1 VLILAVTS
9 ECGLASIPNL
19 THDASRMKLY
29 SLFGGTRDG
38 FFVEAGTNHHTAC
51 NQTCLPTRTLG
62 SPMGHP
68 AIGRDLNPQNFLN
81 YMDLQNEET
90 LVEKTIELD
99 HAAAECLEYLR
110 PPYFRTMHS

>member
-1 VLILAVTS
+1 MFADS
-9 ECGLASIPNL
+9 
-19 THDASRMKLY
+19 H
-29 SLFGGTRDG
+29 
-38 FFVEAGTNHHTAC
+38 AG
-51 NQTCLPTRTLG
+51 Q
-62 SPMGHP
+62 SMGHP
-68 AIGRDLNPQNFLN
+68 AVGRDLNPQNFLN

>member
-1 VLILAVTS
+1 
-9 ECGLASIPNL
+9 
-19 THDASRMKLY
+19 
-29 SLFGGTRDG
+29 
-38 FFVEAGTNHHTAC
+38 
-51 NQTCLPTRTLG
+51 
-62 SPMGHP
+62 MGHS
-68 AIGRDLNPQNFLN
+68 AVGRDLNPQNFLN